1 MSKKMP
7 LLENFRH
14 NLARKIEQS
23 GTSKTAIA
31 ERAGIHRVTLH
42 KLLAGGIEPSLDMCE
57 KLAAALGFSD
67 PGDIFKKSRRATKKT
82 A

>member
-1 MSKKMP
+1 MSTMP
-7 LLENFRH
+7 LLQNFRE
-14 NLARKIEQS
+14 NLKRTIEES

-57 KLAAALGFSD
+57 KLAKALGFSH
-67 PGDIFKKSRRATKKT
+67 PEEIFKKRWRSGKKT